1 MSKNLLIALKRM
13 AIMESSLILKSLNRQ
28 SLAVIIRDK
37 MSHKQITLNK
47 TKSDTLQSKVDFM
60 SSYDIL

>member
-1 MSKNLLIALKRM
+1 
-13 AIMESSLILKSLNRQ
+13 MESSLILKSLSRQ

-47 TKSDTLQSKVDFM
+47 TKSDTLQSKVDCISF
-60 SSYDIL
+60 YDIG